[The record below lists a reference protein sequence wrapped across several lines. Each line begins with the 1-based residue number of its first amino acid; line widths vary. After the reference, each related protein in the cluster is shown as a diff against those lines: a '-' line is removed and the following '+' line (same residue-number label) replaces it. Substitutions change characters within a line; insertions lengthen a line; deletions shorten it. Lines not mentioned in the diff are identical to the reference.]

1 MFTENKQIPDFCS
14 IDEITLMKGKKK
26 NRKKECV
33 LLKSMLGF
41 IITLSGSPET
51 GIRELSGHYK
61 ELRYINQLNVVHERF
76 LYLA

>member
-1 MFTENKQIPDFCS
+1 MNKLLLL
-14 IDEITLMKGKKK
+14 EGKKK
-26 NRKKECV
+26 KRKKECV

-61 ELRYINQLNVVHERF
+61 ELRYIN
-76 LYLA
+76 